1 MEKFKVYFLGFK
13 PRYTEEIMTVNG
25 EIYDLIYDKLE
36 AIAKERNMHLSES
49 LVENKLA
56 DLSDSEL
63 REELK
68 RRGYYTDNLW
78 HVQDIKESS
87 TDVMP
92 SITFH
97 SEEAQEILNRV
108 MTSPYIMETIWDS
121 IYLELNE
128 RKSH

>member
-1 MEKFKVYFLGFK
+1 MEKFKVYFEGFK

-25 EIYDLIYDKLE
+25 DIYDLIYYKLE
-36 AIAKERNMHLSES
+36 AIAKERNMYLSEF
-49 LVENKLA
+49 LVENELENF
-56 DLSDSEL
+56 SDSEL

-68 RRGYYTDNLW
+68 RRGYFTDNLW
-78 HVQDIKESS
+78 HVQDIKDAS

-121 IYLELNE
+121 IYLELDE